1 MTEKVSLTELQL
13 IIRDSLYMALPDVY
27 WVIAEI
33 SEIKENSAGH
43 CYLELIE
50 KQPDEKNVRA
60 RIKAIIW
67 SNRYRFLKAFFENIT
82 GESLREGLKIL
93 VKTKV
98 EYHELYGLSL
108 IISDID
114 PVFTIGEFAMKRQ
127 LIIKK
132 LEDEGVFSMNKELP
146 FPSFPQRVAVIS
158 SKNAAGYSDFINQ
171 LKNNSFGYSFYTALI
186 ETSLQGTE
194 TEKSVISALD
204 RIANHVDL
212 FDLVVIIRGGGS
224 QTDLSWFDN
233 YNIAYHV
240 TQFPLPVI
248 TGIGHDKDVSVTD
261 MVANRSLKTPTAVA
275 DFLVDSLAVSENFIV
290 EMSTEIID
298 GSRIIIEKNRN
309 RIETSGIKLLPLAR
323 VMMSEVRDRLL
334 SKIIDI
340 LNIGKE
346 LIFRASLI
354 PSHQESLLSA
364 NAKSYIL
371 QKQTLVNRNVQRLST
386 GINNCLSVNSVR
398 LKSFGST
405 LQLLNPENIL
415 QRGYSITSINGI
427 ILKSNEQINNDD
439 IIDTQLYKGTI
450 KSRLV
455 EKKTKAGE
463 GEKGI
468 MGEKKTQGR
477 RDKGTIDQE

>member
-50 KQPDEKNVRA
+50 KQPDEKNVRS

-114 PVFTIGEFAMKRQ
+114 PVFTIGELAMKRQ
-127 LIIKK
+127 LVIKK
-132 LEDEGVFSMNKELP
+132 LEEEGVFSMNKELP
-146 FPSFPQRVAVIS
+146 FPAFPQRVAVIS

-275 DFLVDSLAVSENFIV
+275 DFLVDSVVASENYIV
-290 EMSTEIID
+290 EMSTGIID

-309 RIETSGIKLLPLAR
+309 RIENSGIKLLPLAR
-323 VMMSEVRDRLL
+323 VMMSEVRDRLS

-340 LNIGKE
+340 LSIGKE

-354 PSHQESLLSA
+354 PSNQESLLSA

-371 QKQTLVNRNVQRLST
+371 QKEMLVNRNVQRLST
-386 GINNCLSVNSVR
+386 SINNCLSVNSVR
-398 LKSFGST
+398 LKSLGST

-415 QRGYSITSINGI
+415 QRGYSITSINGV
-427 ILKSNEQINNDD
+427 ILKNNEQINNDD

-450 KSRLV
+450 KSRVV
-455 EKKTKAGE
+455 EKKAKTGE
-463 GEKGI
+463 GENRR
-468 MGEKKTQGR
+468 KKTQGQR
-477 RDKGTIDQE
+477 NVETKGQ